1 MASNDKAAQLLAR
14 YPGPVTLYPS
24 RRKWLL
30 VLAGGLAFTVGGIM
44 MVRSGDVTGWF
55 VIAFFGLGSII
66 ALAAMLPGAGSLT
79 FDRDGFAAK
88 TLFRG
93 HRARWADATGFIAVG
108 IPPSMQRMV
117 CYDDASVTSSAL
129 ASANVA
135 ITGRNAALNDTFGLS
150 ADDLAQLMIGWR
162 ERALARSY
170 QLTPGASRPGA
181 HPQP

>member
-1 MASNDKAAQLLAR
+1 MASNDKSAQLLAR
-14 YPGPVTLYPS
+14 YPRPVTLYPS

-30 VLAGGLAFTVGGIM
+30 VLAGCAVFTAGGIA
-44 MVRSGDVTGWF
+44 MVRSGDQTGWF
-55 VIAFFGLGSII
+55 VLAFFGLGAIV
-66 ALAAMLPGAGSLT
+66 AGVAMLPGAGRLT
-79 FDRDGFAAK
+79 FDRDGFEAK
-88 TLFRG
+88 TLFRS

-117 CYDDASVTSSAL
+117 CYDDASVIPGAL

-162 ERALARSY
+162 ERALARS
-170 QLTPGASRPGA
+170 
-181 HPQP
+181 